1 MYAVGAGHEA
11 NSRWSDRPSWSTAS
25 RACALLALALTSF
38 GAAGCA
44 KTVEMLNSRPA
55 AHGIA
60 YVDIDKIVQAHPLH
74 PELQALDD
82 QITLL
87 NSQSVSAP
95 QAVTPAQRDA
105 QAGLERDLAAAEAQ
119 FEQDML
125 RKREYY
131 QAQEQAA
138 LANIAAGGASPQSG
152 DVLGSMRNEFNQQML
167 ELQRSGAKTLEAY
180 RMSLFK
186 EDQAHLKS
194 VQQLLAADVQA
205 KVRAKET
212 QLVSS
217 ETSYQ
222 VQLAHQDQDQ
232 RLNLKTKLE
241 NLTLSAQD
249 RSQYAAQLQDIETR
263 EEFLTNQMKSKDNAA
278 LAAYEKT
285 LQSQA
290 ASRFDAERSST
301 EKQTSAKLAARQ
313 DEMNV
318 QFRQQAAALSTKFNQ
333 RLNDVNTAIT
343 TNPALQQKAQAIQ
356 NQTQAKFE
364 ADAATAMAS
373 YRDTRQALV
382 EKYSAIAHMQFQ
394 DDQAIQAQ
402 IDGIASQRRDLY
414 SKILDQ
420 VQQQVA
426 DVAQSRG
433 IAIVFDSVAGS
444 GSAVDL
450 TDQVAKA
457 VAALP
462 SATPSPAPSGG

>member
-1 MYAVGAGHEA
+1 MHAVGAGPSVH
-11 NSRWSDRPSWSTAS
+11 SRSIAARV
-25 RACALLALALTSF
+25 CAVLAVALTTF

-105 QAGLERDLAAAEAQ
+105 QASLERDLAAAEAQ

-131 QAQEQAA
+131 QAQEQVA
-138 LANIAAGGASPQSG
+138 LANISANGGASPQSG
-152 DVLGSMRNEFNQQML
+152 DVLASMRNEFNQQMKQ
-167 ELQRSGAKTLEAY
+167 LQESGAKTLEAY
-180 RMSLFK
+180 RTSLFK
-186 EDQAHLKS
+186 EDQAHLRS

-205 KVRAKET
+205 KVRAKEA
-212 QLVSS
+212 QLVAN
-217 ETSYQ
+217 ETAYQ

-285 LQSQA
+285 LQTQA
-290 ASRFDAERSST
+290 AARFDTERAAT
-301 EKQTSAKLAARQ
+301 EKQTGAKLAARQ
-313 DEMNV
+313 DEMNG
-318 QFRQQAAALSTKFNQ
+318 QFRQQAAALSTEFNK
-333 RLNDVNTAIT
+333 RLSNVNKAIASD
-343 TNPALQQKAQAIQ
+343 PALQQKAQAIQ

-373 YRDTRQALV
+373 YRDTRKALV

-402 IDGIASQRRDLY
+402 IDGIAAQRRDLY
-414 SKILDQ
+414 AKILDQ
-420 VQQQVA
+420 VHQQVS
-426 DVAQSRG
+426 DVAQTRG